1 MEVTDRE
8 NGDNMEEREKKKQ
21 QPRYTVRTVLSK
33 NRINAKS
40 ELSH

>member
-8 NGDNMEEREKKKQ
+8 NGDNMEKERK
-21 QPRYTVRTVLSK
+21 VLAKVHGK

-40 ELSH
+40 ELSQLTTKVQT